1 MSGAHAS
8 PRLLIVSPVASHPPD
23 QGNAARILA
32 LAGALAA
39 RGVLCEFLY
48 HTAEG
53 MTAAQEA
60 AMRAAWPA
68 FHVNHAER
76 RPEPRLPGAWGLD
89 DWCPES
95 LVARVAGLQRA
106 RRYDAVLVNYV
117 WMSGVFAGL
126 GDPPP
131 LRVLDTHDLFG
142 GRRAVAMAAGLDPSW
157 FFTTEA
163 EEARGLAR
171 ADLVLAIQPGE
182 AGPLAARGARRVMVM
197 GHAAAPRFLAGPA
210 LPAPRAPYGVLAS
223 GNPWNLAAVRAL
235 DAALAGLGE
244 GAALVGAA
252 REGPGAA
259 PAGAAG
265 EGRGAPRWLLAG
277 SILRALDGG
286 AALRSGPLLLP
297 APERADDF
305 YDAVGC
311 VLAPN
316 TGGTGLKIKT
326 VEALMS
332 GRPVLGTAH
341 AFAGLPAEH
350 AAHGAADLAAL
361 VALLRRHQAEAAFR
375 DEVALATRRLGLA
388 VAAEVA
394 VQHDALAAMIA
405 GAARR
410 NVSAAAIAPT
420 TCA

>member
-1 MSGAHAS
+1 MSRAGAP

-53 MTAAQEA
+53 MTATQEA
-60 AMRAAWPA
+60 AMRAHWPA

-89 DWCPES
+89 DWCPAS

-117 WMSGVFAGL
+117 WMSGVLAGL
-126 GDPPP
+126 GDAPP
-131 LRVLDTHDLFG
+131 LRLLDTHDLFG

-163 EEARGLAR
+163 EEGRGLAR
-171 ADLVLAIQPGE
+171 ADLVLAIQDAE
-182 AGPLAARGARRVMVM
+182 AAELAARGARRVMVV
-197 GHAAAPRFLAGPA
+197 GHAAAPRFLTGPA
-210 LPAPRAPYGVLAS
+210 LPPPRAPYGVLAS

-235 DAALAGLGE
+235 DAALA
-244 GAALVGAA
+244 
-252 REGPGAA
+252 RP
-259 PAGAAG
+259 
-265 EGRGAPRWLLAG
+265 GAPRWLLAG

-286 AALRSGPLLLP
+286 AALRSAPLLLP
-297 APERADDF
+297 APERAEAF

-341 AFAGLPAEH
+341 AFAGLPASHPAH
-350 AAHGAADLAAL
+350 AAPDLTALAAL
-361 VALLRRHQAEAAFR
+361 LERHHASAACR
-375 DEVALATRRLGLA
+375 EEVARATRRLALA
-388 VAAEVA
+388 VAATVA
-394 VQHDALAAMIA
+394 VQHDALSATIA
-405 GAARR
+405 GAVAH
-410 NVSAAAIAPT
+410 
-420 TCA
+420 